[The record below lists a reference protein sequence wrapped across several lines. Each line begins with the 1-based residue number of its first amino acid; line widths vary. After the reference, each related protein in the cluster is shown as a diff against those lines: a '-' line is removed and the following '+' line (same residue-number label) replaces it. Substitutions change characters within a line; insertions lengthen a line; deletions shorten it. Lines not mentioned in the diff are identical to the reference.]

1 MKILRYFGAWGRPQQ
16 SPAHDGARPV
26 QTPPEAGPVY
36 PAGEKARDLNLCQ
49 VKGTGAGSFKTYLG
63 AGPAVGGGRP
73 RQQNLEKFCFSFIAM
88 FNLSS

>member
-1 MKILRYFGAWGRPQQ
+1 MKILRYSGAWGRPQQ
-16 SPAHDGARPV
+16 SPAHEGARPV

-63 AGPAVGGGRP
+63 QGPPWAAAGPG
-73 RQQNLEKFCFSFIAM
+73 NKTLKSFVVV
-88 FNLSS
+88 LLLYV